1 MWDAVRLAKHNNPN
15 AFTKCKRSKAR
26 RVGRW
31 LYGNFKLHLK
41 KTVSQGNAALP
52 LRFNCLQWWS
62 KNIISH
68 KIHAPKRKSP
78 LECETVFGKKIVTC
92 FHFFCDQRKS
102 LEWKFFS
109 ALHVHSITCKA
120 FCFRYIGGDGI
131 KDVDKHKE
139 NSDQKCHA
147 SRNDFGGHQKTNPR
161 DNNKHSRG
169 KVVSDDVVRDFSP
182 QRQLKSRHGVV
193 T

>member
-1 MWDAVRLAKHNNPN
+1 MV
-15 AFTKCKRSKAR
+15 
-26 RVGRW
+26 
-31 LYGNFKLHLK
+31 
-41 KTVSQGNAALP
+41 
-52 LRFNCLQWWS
+52 
-62 KNIISH
+62 
-68 KIHAPKRKSP
+68 
-78 LECETVFGKKIVTC
+78 
-92 FHFFCDQRKS
+92 
-102 LEWKFFS
+102 
-109 ALHVHSITCKA
+109 ITCKA

-169 KVVSDDVVRDFSP
+169 KVVSDDVMGDFSS
-182 QRQLKSRHGVV
+182 QSQLKASHRII

>member
-1 MWDAVRLAKHNNPN
+1 MKV
-15 AFTKCKRSKAR
+15 
-26 RVGRW
+26 
-31 LYGNFKLHLK
+31 
-41 KTVSQGNAALP
+41 
-52 LRFNCLQWWS
+52 
-62 KNIISH
+62 
-68 KIHAPKRKSP
+68 
-78 LECETVFGKKIVTC
+78 
-92 FHFFCDQRKS
+92 
-102 LEWKFFS
+102 FFS
-109 ALHVHSITCKA
+109 ALHVQSITCKA

-169 KVVSDDVVRDFSP
+169 KVVSDDVMGDFSS
-182 QRQLKSRHGVV
+182 QSQLKASHRII